1 MNSATSRKQK
11 LMTRALIL
19 ATTNVSGTTMAA
31 TLEEVIVTAQKRA
44 ESLQDVPISVSAMTG
59 EKITQ
64 AGIQK
69 LQDAVA
75 YIPNVSIAQQS
86 VGDSINIR
94 GIQSGNLAGF
104 EQSVGTYADGIY
116 HGRGVQS
123 RFAFLDVSMLE
134 VLRGPQGTLFGKN
147 VIAGALNITS
157 AKPKQ
162 DFEGSITATENTTF
176 EETELKGYITGALSD
191 TVRARLAFLNRTMDK
206 GWINNVRYDTHEPIK
221 DEQTYRILFEWDLSD
236 NTLVSFKHEDAKWN
250 NAGIPLEHV
259 ALGPLAA
266 YDQLGMDGSVD
277 GNTAIGSLASE
288 PDPIQELGASQV
300 FQGDSNETVLTVE
313 HSIYQGLFTMIA
325 SNSEYD
331 FHRATD
337 ADYSIVDLANFI
349 ETEGFQQNTFGLRFA
364 SNQEGAI
371 KYITGLYYA
380 DADLSIGGNS
390 QFNLKTIAE
399 GTKTTCH
406 AGHGKLVDYDPS
418 SDKPH
423 AVLETVASVNNHT
436 SAKTTSSCGFAS
448 LAAPSAEA
456 DIKGFNRFSLL
467 KQKSET
473 WAVFGQFT
481 WHIND
486 NLRSTFGLRYTEQ
499 VKEADSSSVVAD
511 YGRTNETSTAN
522 KKIVGVAEL
531 VGEFVP
537 HSFEDLSR
545 DEESLTWSANLQYDV
560 DDETML
566 YGSISTGFKAGGFNS
581 LYFDLTPTAD
591 EIDFD
596 NEEATTIELGAK
608 MSLLDGSGEVN
619 LAVFRTEFDD
629 LQVSVFSGA
638 TTMNVNNAAKATTQ
652 GVEIDSRWQISDQ
665 LLVSA
670 AAGLIDF
677 EYDKYANQ
685 ACTDHQFNTWRE
697 ANWALNPMAAF
708 TNAGDCAAAGINDL
722 SGKTAAQTPE
732 ISASLSAAYN
742 MPVAE
747 HLEMDLVLDLN
758 YRDDVYRQN
767 DLDEHTFD
775 DAATYVNASVN
786 LASVNNTWVVTL
798 RGNNLTDVESYD
810 MGIDVPLASGAHVVL
825 VSPPRS
831 YSLGVSYKF

>member
-19 ATTNVSGTTMAA
+19 ATTNISGTTMAA

-44 ESLQDVPISVSAMTG
+44 ESLQDVPISVSAMNG

-86 VGDSINIR
+86 IGDSINIR
-94 GIQSGNLAGF
+94 GIQSGNLASF

-176 EETELKGYITGALSD
+176 EETELKGYITGALRD

-206 GWINNVRYDTHEPIK
+206 GWVNNVRYDTHEPIK
-221 DEQTYRILFEWDLSD
+221 DEQTYRLLFEWDLSD

-266 YDQLGMDGSVD
+266 YGQLGMDGSVD
-277 GNTAIGSLASE
+277 GNTAIGSSPLN
-288 PDPIQELGASQV
+288 PDPIQELNTSQI
-300 FQGDSNETVLTVE
+300 FRGDSNETVLTVE
-313 HSIYQGLFTMIA
+313 HSADQGTLTMIT
-325 SNSEYD
+325 STSKYD
-331 FHRATD
+331 FDRAID
-337 ADYSIVDLANFI
+337 ADYSVVDLANFVG
-349 ETEGFQQNTFGLRFA
+349 TEGFKQNTFELRFT
-364 SNQEGAI
+364 SNQNEAI
-371 KYITGLYYA
+371 EYITGVYFSE
-380 DADLSIGGNS
+380 ADLFIGGNT
-390 QFNLKTIAE
+390 QFNLNTIAE
-399 GTKTTCH
+399 GTKASCY
-406 AGHGKLVDYDPS
+406 AGGGELQDYDPL
-418 SDKPH
+418 SDYPL
-423 AVLETVASVNNHT
+423 AVLRAVAHKNSNT
-436 SAKTTSSCGFAS
+436 SAKTTNNCGKAS
-448 LAAPSAEA
+448 LARPLASTG
-456 DIKGFNRFSLL
+456 INGFNRLSILA
-467 KQKSET
+467 QNTET
-473 WAVFGQFT
+473 WAIFGQFT
-481 WHIND
+481 RHISD
-486 NLRSTFGLRYTEQ
+486 DLRGTFGLRYTEE
-499 VKEADSSSVVAD
+499 VKEADSSSVVTD
-511 YGRTNETSTAN
+511 YGQTNRTPTSNELIFGLA
-522 KKIVGVAEL
+522 KL
-531 VGEFVP
+531 VGEYAP
-537 HSFEDLSR
+537 HSFDNLFR
-545 DEESLTWSANLQYDV
+545 DEESLTWSANLQYDLN
-560 DDETML
+560 DQAML
-566 YGSISTGFKAGGFNS
+566 YGTISTGFKAGGFNS
-581 LYFDLTPTAD
+581 FYFDRTPTAN

-596 NEEATTIELGAK
+596 EEEATTIELGAK
-608 MSLLDGSGEVN
+608 ISLLDGAGEVN
-619 LAVFRTEFDD
+619 FAAFRTEYDD
-629 LQVSVFSGA
+629 LQVAMFSGA
-638 TTMNVNNAAKATTQ
+638 TTFNVTNAAKATTQ
-652 GVEIDSRWQISDQ
+652 GVEVDSRWQFSDQ

-697 ANWALNPMAAF
+697 TNWAQDPIAAF
-708 TNAGDCAAAGINDL
+708 ANNGDCATAGINDL
-722 SGKTAAQTPE
+722 SGKTAAQTPKV
-732 ISASLSAAYN
+732 SASLSAAYN
-742 MPVAE
+742 IPIDK

-758 YRDDVYRQN
+758 YRDDVYRQD
-767 DLDEHTFD
+767 DLDKHTFD
-775 DAATYVNASVN
+775 GAATYVNASVN
-786 LASVNNTWVVTL
+786 LVSVKNSWDVTL

-810 MGIDVPLASGAHVVL
+810 MGTDVPLASGAHVVL

-831 YSLGVSYKF
+831 YSLGVGYKF

>member
-1 MNSATSRKQK
+1 MNNATSLRQT

-19 ATTNVSGTTMAA
+19 ATAGASGTAMAA

-44 ESLQDVPISVSAMTG
+44 ESLQDVPISVSVLKG

-64 AGIQK
+64 AGMQK
-69 LQDAVA
+69 LQDAMV
-75 YIPNVSIAQQS
+75 YIPNVSIAQQY
-86 VGDSINIR
+86 VGNSINIR
-94 GIQSGNLAGF
+94 GIHSGTLAAF
-104 EQSVGTYADGIY
+104 EQSVGTFADGVY
-116 HGRGVQS
+116 RGRGVQS

-157 AKPKQ
+157 AKPKA
-162 DFEGSITATENTTF
+162 DFEGSITATENITF
-176 EETELKGYITGALSD
+176 EETELTGYITGALSN
-191 TVRARLAFLNRTMDK
+191 TVRARFAFLDRTMDK
-206 GWINNVRYDTHEPIK
+206 GWLKNVRYGTDEPVK
-221 DEQTYRILFEWDLSD
+221 DEQAYRILLEWNLSD
-236 NTLVSFKHEDAKWN
+236 DTLVSFKHEDTKWD
-250 NAGIPLEHV
+250 NAGFPLEHI
-259 ALGPLAA
+259 ALGPLIA
-266 YDQLGMDGSVD
+266 YANLGTDGSVD
-277 GNTAIGSLASE
+277 GNTAIGSFPQN
-288 PDPIQELGASQV
+288 PDPVQELYASQI

-313 HSIYQGLFTMIA
+313 HSIDQGLFTMIA

-337 ADYSIVDLANFI
+337 ADYSIADLANFV
-349 ETEGFQQNTFGLRFA
+349 ETEGFQQNTFELRFA

-371 KYITGLYYA
+371 EYVTGLYYS

-390 QFNLKTIAE
+390 QFNLKTIAD
-399 GTKTTCH
+399 GTKDACH
-406 AGHGKLVDYDPS
+406 AGHGTQLDYHPS

-423 AVLETVASVNNHT
+423 AVFETVASINSHT
-436 SAKTTSSCGFAS
+436 SAKTTNSCGIAS

-467 KQKSET
+467 KQNSET

-511 YGRTNETSTAN
+511 YGRTNETSTSN
-522 KKIVGVAEL
+522 NKIVGVAEL

-596 NEEATTIELGAK
+596 NEEAITIELGAK
-608 MSLLDGSGEVN
+608 MSLLDDSGEVN
-619 LAVFRTEFDD
+619 LAVFRTEFND

-638 TTMNVNNAAKATTQ
+638 TTMNVTNAAKATTQ
-652 GVEIDSRWQISDQ
+652 GVEINSRWQISDQ

-708 TNAGDCAAAGINDL
+708 TNTGDCAAAGINDL

-742 MPVAE
+742 MPVGA
-747 HLEMDLVLDLN
+747 HLDMDLVLDLN
-758 YRDDVYRQN
+758 YRDDVYRQD

-786 LASVNNTWVVTL
+786 LASVTNSWVVTL

-831 YSLGVSYKF
+831 YSLGVSYKL